1 MKLFDTHT
9 HYLRHDAWVNRAPGD
24 ILEPGY
30 TYSVGVHPWDAGSF
44 DLRALEEAARHDCV
58 KAIGETGLDT
68 LRGPSL
74 DIQESVFREHVRLSE
89 MFGKPLIIHCVKAF
103 DRLMALKKEIKPM
116 QPWII
121 HGFRG
126 KPQQAGQLLRAGFH
140 LSLGP
145 NFNPETARVIPSD
158 RLHIETDDSPV
169 ALEEVASAVQKAL
182 DHRQ

>member
-9 HYLRHDAWVNRAPGD
+9 HHLRHDAWVNRAPGD

-30 TYSVGVHPWDAGSF
+30 TYSVGVHPWDADSF
-44 DLRALEEAARHDCV
+44 DLRALEEAAAHEAV
-58 KAIGETGLDT
+58 AAIGETGLDT

-74 DIQESVFREHVRLSE
+74 EVQEHVFRAHVNISE
-89 MFGKPLIIHCVKAF
+89 SLGKPLVIHCVKAF
-103 DRLMALKKEIKPM
+103 DRLMALKKELKPT
-116 QPWII
+116 QLWII

-140 LSLGP
+140 LSFGP
-145 NFNPETARVIPSD
+145 NFNPDTARVIPSD
-158 RLHIETDDSPV
+158 RLYIETDDSPV
-169 ALEEVASAVQKAL
+169 ALQAVASAVQKAL

>member
-9 HYLRHDAWVNRAPGD
+9 HHLRHDAWVNRAPGD

-116 QPWII
+116 PVSYT
-121 HGFRG
+121 
-126 KPQQAGQLLRAGFH
+126 H
-140 LSLGP
+140 LTLP
-145 NFNPETARVIPSD
+145 TTPYV
-158 RLHIETDDSPV
+158 
-169 ALEEVASAVQKAL
+169 
-182 DHRQ
+182 